1 MIQIDNFAHPHL
13 QISDWRIN
21 AGDRWCVVGRNGSGK
36 QLIDQLL
43 IGELSPSVGP
53 NTSTHAIAVEQIA
66 LISFENQQKIFEEQL
81 KLAAND
87 LLSEADT
94 GTRAHAFLDPASL
107 ADPLIDSLDL
117 RHRLDARYTELSTGE
132 SRKLLVLAAIFKG
145 VELLIL
151 DNPFD
156 SLDGGSCAALSNTL
170 AQIHERGIAVILLLS
185 NRQDIPSW
193 CDRIAVVESG
203 QFEVLGSPQA
213 VKSLERIAQA
223 LHITGVRQPDWPPTA
238 IGLDDYPH
246 PYLVALKHCNV
257 SYGGNPVLS
266 DLSLTVEPLQHT
278 LITGANGSGKST
290 LLGLITGD
298 CPQCYSNDITV
309 LGYRRGHGESI
320 WDIKANMGIVSNDLH
335 RRYRVHCTAE
345 AAVVSGFFD
354 SIGVYQNVGD
364 QQRAIA
370 RQWLS
375 AAGLADSSHRPLH
388 TMSYGE
394 QRLVLIARAL
404 VKSPLLLI
412 LDEPTQGLDEL
423 NRQRLMQLLEVL
435 AERRHSTVLYVSH
448 REDEFLDL
456 FKQRLHLER
465 ATQGHTHD

>member
-1 MIQIDNFAHPHL
+1 MIQIENFEHPQLKVPH
-13 QISDWRIN
+13 WRIS
-21 AGDRWCVVGRNGSGK
+21 AGDSWCVVGRNGSGK

-43 IGELSPSVGP
+43 IEELP
-53 NTSTHAIAVEQIA
+53 NCGASSALQRTVTNKQIA
-66 LISFENQQKIFEEQL
+66 LISFEHQQKIFEKEM

-87 LLSEADT
+87 FLSDEDT
-94 GTRAHAFLDPASL
+94 ATRAGEFLPEASL
-107 ADPLIDSLDL
+107 SDSLIDTLGL

-156 SLDGGSCAALSNTL
+156 SLDRASCTALSETL
-170 AQIHERGIAVILLLS
+170 ARICERGIAVVLLLS
-185 NRQDIPSW
+185 NRQDIPPW
-193 CDRIAVVESG
+193 CAHIAVVDGG
-203 QFEVLGSPQA
+203 QLTVLPEPRSTA
-213 VKSLERIAQA
+213 ANKRIAHA
-223 LHITGVRQPDWPPTA
+223 LQVNVIKQPDWPPTA
-238 IGLDDYPH
+238 TGLQDYPH
-246 PYLVALKHCNV
+246 RHLLALKNCNV
-257 SYGGNPVLS
+257 SYGGNPVLKH
-266 DLSLTVEPLQHT
+266 LSLTVEPLQHT

-298 CPQCYSNDITV
+298 CPQCYSNDVTV
-309 LGYRRGHGESI
+309 LGYRRGQGESI

-335 RRYRVHCTAE
+335 RRYRVHCTVE

-354 SIGVYQNVGD
+354 SIGVYENVGD

-370 RQWLS
+370 RQWLA
-375 AAGLADSSHRPLH
+375 AAGLLDSSHRPLQE
-388 TMSYGE
+388 MSYGE

-423 NRQRLMQLLEVL
+423 NRQRLLQLLEVL
-435 AERRHSTVLYVSH
+435 AERHHTTVLFVSH
-448 REDEFLDL
+448 REDEYLDL
-456 FKQRLHLER
+456 FKQRLHLECPTR
-465 ATQGHTHD
+465 

>member
-1 MIQIDNFAHPHL
+1 MIQIKNFEHPQL
-13 QISDWRIN
+13 KIPCWSIYP
-21 AGDRWCVVGRNGSGK
+21 GEGWCIVGRNGSGK

-43 IGELSPSVGP
+43 MGELCHGGQPDSLERSVGLD
-53 NTSTHAIAVEQIA
+53 QIA
-66 LISFENQQKIFEEQL
+66 LISFENQQAIFEEQL

-87 LLSEADT
+87 FLSDADT
-94 GTRAHAFLDPASL
+94 ATRAHQFLPEASL
-107 ADPLIDSLDL
+107 SDPLIDTLGL

-132 SRKLLVLAAIFKG
+132 SRKLLVLEAIFKG
-145 VELLIL
+145 AALLIL

-156 SLDGGSCAALSNTL
+156 SLDQTSCRALSATL
-170 AQIHERGIAVILLLS
+170 ERICEAGMAVILLLS

-193 CDRIAVVESG
+193 CDRIAVVDGG
-203 QFEVLGSPQA
+203 QLDVLGTPHSPQ
-213 VKSLERIAQA
+213 SMERIAKILQV
-223 LHITGVRQPDWPPTA
+223 TGIAQPDWPPTA
-238 IGLDDYPH
+238 LGLHDYPH
-246 PYLVALKHCNV
+246 RHLVALRQCHV

-266 DLSLTVEPLQHT
+266 DVSLMVEPLQHT
-278 LITGANGSGKST
+278 LITGENGSGKST

-298 CPQCYSNDITV
+298 CPQCYSNDVTV
-309 LGYRRGHGESI
+309 LGYRRGRGESI

-354 SIGVYQNVGD
+354 SIGVYEPVSD
-364 QQRAIA
+364 QQRVIA
-370 RQWLS
+370 GQWLS
-375 AAGLADSSHRPLH
+375 AAGLGDRGQTPLQA
-388 TMSYGE
+388 MSYGE

-435 AERRHSTVLYVSH
+435 AERRHSTVLFVSH
-448 REDEFLDL
+448 REDEYLDL
-456 FKQRLHLER
+456 FKQRVHLER
-465 ATQGHTHD
+465 PLRK